1 LILVEVLACMRHS
14 GRVDVQGSTV
24 DLGLPS
30 LADNGHGSQKNRP
43 VDMMELAKVP
53 RVCFQLDVPLNADW
67 TQLFADDL
75 FEFGLPL
82 PQKERAQFDEE

>member
-1 LILVEVLACMRHS
+1 M
-14 GRVDVQGSTV
+14 

-30 LADNGHGSQKNRP
+30 LADNGSQKKNRP
-43 VDMMELAKVP
+43 VDMLELAEVP

-82 PQKERAQFDEE
+82 PRKERAQFDEE